1 MAREIRTVT
10 PDEMKPI
17 LLSRF
22 TNGSDAERKAVAAE
36 MLKMLEDWNFLA
48 IKDDRMPSEMIDR
61 CYAETKELFE
71 LPYEKKLAYKDM
83 MRGYMPFGIE
93 KALRGTSPDAKEMWH
108 QGPIVKPD
116 DALIAKYPTDYA
128 QNKYPAELPEFQPH
142 MDDVYRGFSAC
153 AETVLEI
160 LATGLG
166 VPNRVWADTTVG
178 AAHTFRLIHYP
189 AITEED
195 KQHARERAVEH
206 TGAGMIGI
214 MPPATSPGLQIIS
227 RKGHWQV
234 PVGFEGYYT
243 VFMADMIE
251 RLSNDHLPGSLHRV
265 VNPEEHQNASR
276 WAIVFFVVPRPDTK
290 LECPPELVTASHPRK
305 YRTITAME
313 FLRDRMEA
321 VQFDGK
327 SPVGKLRWY
336 VRRAYQKLTG
346 TVPDHKGKGMVSKTL

>member
-1 MAREIRTVT
+1 MREIRTVT
-10 PDEMKPI
+10 PEEMKPI

-22 TNGSDAERKAVAAE
+22 TKGTPEERKAIGRE
-36 MLKMLEDWNFLA
+36 MLQQLEDWNFLA
-48 IKDDRMPSEMIDR
+48 IKDDRMPSEMIDKG
-61 CYAETKELFE
+61 YALTKELFE
-71 LPYEKKLAYKDM
+71 LPYETKKKYQDLA
-83 MRGYMPFGIE
+83 RGYMPFGIE
-93 KALRGTSPDAKEMWH
+93 KALRGKSPDAKEMWH
-108 QGPIVKPD
+108 QGPPIAAD
-116 DALIAKYPTDYA
+116 DPRTAKYPYDYA
-128 QNKYPAELPEFQPH
+128 VNKYASEVPGFEQH
-142 MDDVYRGFSAC
+142 MDDLFRGFNAC

-166 VPNRVWADTTVG
+166 VPTRVWADTVVG

-189 AITEED
+189 PITGDDIKHE
-195 KQHARERAVEH
+195 RERAVEH

-265 VNPEEHQNASR
+265 VNPENTQNADR
-276 WAIVFFVVPRPDTK
+276 WAIVFFVVPTPDTK
-290 LECPPELVTASHPRK
+290 LECPPELVRPDRPRK

-321 VQFDGK
+321 VQFEGK
-327 SPVGKLRWY
+327 SPLGKLQWY

-346 TVPDHKGKGMVSKTL
+346 TIPDHKGKGMVSRTL